1 MNQETE
7 IAILKQLNKM
17 KRDGEYIALSLYP
30 PLSDTIIR
38 EEGNRMFINEGRKGK
53 FEDVSEKFY
62 DLMVKR
68 FDSRK

>member
-17 KRDGEYIALSLYP
+17 KRGGEYIALSLYP
-30 PLSDTIIR
+30 PLADTIIR

-68 FDSRK
+68 FDSRG

>member
-17 KRDGEYIALSLYP
+17 KRNGEYIALSLHP
-30 PLSDTIIR
+30 PLADTTIR
-38 EEGNRMFINEGRKGK
+38 PEGNRMFINEGRKGK
-53 FEDVSEKFY
+53 FDEVSEKFY

-68 FDSRK
+68 FDSRN